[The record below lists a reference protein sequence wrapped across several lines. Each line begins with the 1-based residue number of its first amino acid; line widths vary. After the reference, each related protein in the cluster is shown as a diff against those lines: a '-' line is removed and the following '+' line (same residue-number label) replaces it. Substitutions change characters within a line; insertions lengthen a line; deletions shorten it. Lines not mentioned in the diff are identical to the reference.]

1 MNEYVGNSE
10 PDKQYNAELVFFLF
24 FIYVSFIHFFSF
36 KRKHNC
42 DNRQTEN
49 KTNTT
54 KNVQKCGGQVA
65 PNSIWLG
72 PSNKTKYFFF
82 SSFTEE
88 QESLLFIFMDIQI
101 LHK

>member
-1 MNEYVGNSE
+1 MNGYVGISE

-36 KRKHNC
+36 KRKHTC
-42 DNRQTEN
+42 DNTQTKN

-54 KNVQKCGGQVA
+54 KNIQKGGGQSA
-65 PNSIWLG
+65 PNSVWLG
-72 PSNKTKYFFF
+72 PSNKTKYFF

-88 QESLLFIFMDIQI
+88 QESLLFVFMDVQI
-101 LHK
+101 LTK